1 MNTVQKN
8 NNITKTELQEF
19 IKNNSEKLGWRI
31 FFANATKIFQRK
43 FK

>member
-19 IKNNSEKLGWRI
+19 LKNNSKKFSIVI
-31 FFANATKIFQRK
+31 FLKNIPKIIDI
-43 FK
+43 